1 MKKNV
6 ILRTILTIAVSAIVT
21 FTVTYIWIY
30 SGGSLKYLTSSGGNQ
45 AIATA
50 LKSDA
55 LNTKLQKIK
64 AKIYSEYLGEID
76 ENKLQEYAIKG
87 YVAGLG
93 DKYSEY
99 YTKDEMSELT
109 SDTLGKYVGIG
120 IYMTLDTENN
130 KIQVY
135 DVMEN
140 SPAQKAGIEAG
151 DYIVGVEGE
160 EVNGDDYSSISSKI
174 KGKEGTKVKIN
185 IERNN
190 EKKEYEVQ
198 RESISLTRVTGQML
212 ENNIAYI
219 YISSFDGEVK
229 KQFEEKYD
237 ELVKQGATS
246 LIIDMRNNGGGIVD
260 EATNIG
266 DLFTDKGTTL
276 LIEEN
281 NKHEQTKVIAKTD
294 RKINMETC
302 VLVNKSSAS
311 ASEILA
317 GIFKD
322 VVDNATI
329 IGETT
334 YGKGVI
340 QALYQLTDGSGLKL
354 TIEEYLTPNN
364 NQINKVGI
372 EPDIKVEGYTFKQT
386 IDTEND
392 TQLKKAIEVLK
403 NKK

>member
-30 SGGSLKYLTSSGGNQ
+30 SGGSLKYLTSSGENQ

-76 ENKLQEYAIKG
+76 DNKLQEYAIKG

-135 DVMEN
+135 GVMEN

-372 EPDIKVEGYTFKQT
+372 EPDIKVEGYTFTQT